1 MIPGQSADADNSAV
15 REPPR
20 GILGALRYMG
30 PGLIL
35 SAAIVGSGEL
45 IATTTLGAKAGF
57 ALLWVVLLGC
67 AVKVAVQ
74 VEYGRFCIHHGL
86 TSFQGWNR
94 AGAVRLRGVHWTIW
108 IGVVYLVLNMAGQ
121 GGVIGGTAQVVRFVW
136 PGLSLPVG
144 LLLIS
149 LLIGLLIAHGRY
161 GPVEAVAALLNLLF
175 VSGVLYCVV
184 AIQWT
189 PHAFS
194 WSDLGNGLSF
204 SLPKQTLGL
213 AVAAFGITGVAA
225 GEILLYPYWCLE
237 KGYARWTGPR
247 EESDAWYARAA
258 GWTRV
263 MQVDALVSMVIY
275 TVATCGFFIL
285 GATVLRSEANLRDGN
300 EFILQLST
308 MFGAVL
314 GEKARWVFMLCAFAV
329 LFSTVFANA
338 AGFSRVWADFFG
350 LCGWIRWDDD
360 RQRRRAIGV
369 VAWLFP
375 LICSVIYLAIQR
387 PLLLVTFM
395 GLCNALFLVVVAH
408 QTVMFRYRQTE
419 RRLRP
424 TTAYDV
430 ALWIS
435 LGAIGFMAVRSL
447 MTFVELARE
456 LGPVNP

>member
-1 MIPGQSADADNSAV
+1 MIPGKPIEAEATAV
-15 REPPR
+15 REPPA
-20 GILGALRYMG
+20 GVFGALRYMG

-67 AVKVAVQ
+67 VVKVAVQ

-94 AGAVRLRGVHWTIW
+94 AGGGRFRGVHWTIW

-121 GGVIGGTAQVVRFVW
+121 GGVIGGTAQVARFVW
-136 PGLSLPVG
+136 PGLSLPAG

-161 GPVEAVAALLNLLF
+161 GPVELVSTLLNLVF

-189 PHAFS
+189 PYAFS
-194 WSDLGNGLSF
+194 WSDLGKGLSF
-204 SLPKQTLGL
+204 SLPQATLGL

-225 GEILLYPYWCLE
+225 GEIVLYPYWCLE

-247 EESDAWYARAA
+247 EESEAWRARAR

-263 MQVDALVSMVIY
+263 MQVDALVSMVVY
-275 TVATCGFFIL
+275 TAATCGFFIL
-285 GATVLRSEANLRDGN
+285 GATVLRSEAQLKDGN

-308 MFGAVL
+308 MFGVVL
-314 GEKARWVFMLCAFAV
+314 GENARGVFMLCAFAV

-350 LCGWIRWDDD
+350 LCGWIRWEDD
-360 RQRRRAIGV
+360 RQRRRAIGM

-375 LICSVIYLAIQR
+375 VICSVIYLAIQR

-395 GLCNALFLVVVAH
+395 GLCNALFLVVVAY
-408 QTVMFRYRQTE
+408 QTVIFRYRATDS
-419 RRLRP
+419 RMRP
-424 TTAYDV
+424 GWAYDV
-430 ALWIS
+430 TLWVS
-435 LGAIGFMAVRSL
+435 LAAIGFMAVRSIL
-447 MTFVELARE
+447 TL
-456 LGPVNP
+456 

>member
-1 MIPGQSADADNSAV
+1 MIPGKPIEAEATTV
-15 REPPR
+15 REPPA
-20 GILGALRYMG
+20 GVFGALRYMG

-67 AVKVAVQ
+67 VVKVAVQ

-94 AGAVRLRGVHWTIW
+94 ASGGRFRGVHWTIW

-121 GGVIGGTAQVVRFVW
+121 GGVIGGTAQVARFVW

-161 GPVEAVAALLNLLF
+161 GPVEVVSTLLNLVF

-189 PHAFS
+189 PYAFS
-194 WSDLGNGLSF
+194 WSDLGKGLSF
-204 SLPKQTLGL
+204 SLPQATLGL

-225 GEILLYPYWCLE
+225 GEIVLYPYWCLE

-247 EESDAWYARAA
+247 EESEAWRARAR

-263 MQVDALVSMVIY
+263 MQVDALASMVVY
-275 TVATCGFFIL
+275 TAATCGFFIL
-285 GATVLRSEANLRDGN
+285 GATVLRSEAQLKDGN

-308 MFGAVL
+308 MFGVVL
-314 GEKARWVFMLCAFAV
+314 GDKARGVFMLCAFAV

-350 LCGWIRWDDD
+350 LRGWIRWEDD
-360 RQRRRAIGV
+360 RQRRRAIGM

-375 LICSVIYLAIQR
+375 ILCSVIYLAIRR

-395 GLCNALFLVVVAH
+395 GLCNALFLVVVAY
-408 QTVMFRYRQTE
+408 QTVVFRYRATDA
-419 RRLRP
+419 RMRP
-424 TTAYDV
+424 GWAYDV
-430 ALWIS
+430 TLWVS
-435 LGAIGFMAVRSL
+435 LAAIGFMAVRSIL
-447 MTFVELARE
+447 TL
-456 LGPVNP
+456 

>member
-1 MIPGQSADADNSAV
+1 MIPGEPVIANPSEV
-15 REPPR
+15 REPPK
-20 GILGALRYMG
+20 GVLGALRYMG

-94 AGAVRLRGVHWTIW
+94 SGTRRARGVHWTIW
-108 IGVVYLVLNMAGQ
+108 VGVVYLVLNMAGQ
-121 GGVIGGTAQVVRFVW
+121 GGVIGGAAQVARFGW
-136 PGLSLPVG
+136 PALPLPAA
-144 LLLIS
+144 LLLIT

-161 GPVEAVAALLNLLF
+161 GPVELVSTLLNLLF
-175 VSGVLYCVV
+175 VGGVLYCVA

-189 PHAFS
+189 PYAFS
-194 WSDLGNGLSF
+194 WLDLGTGLSF
-204 SLPKQTLGL
+204 SLPRETLGL

-247 EESDAWYARAA
+247 EPSDGWYARAA

-263 MQVDALVSMVIY
+263 MQIDALVSMAIY
-275 TVATCGFFIL
+275 TVATCGFFVL
-285 GATVLRSEANLRDGN
+285 GATVLHSEAQLKDGN
-300 EFILQLST
+300 EFILQLSN
-308 MFGAVL
+308 MFGTVL
-314 GEKARWVFMLCAFAV
+314 GDRTRAVFMLCAFAV

-350 LCGWIRWDDD
+350 LCGWIRGE

-375 LICSVIYLAIQR
+375 LICSAIYLAIQR

-395 GLCNALFLVVVAH
+395 GVCNALFLVVVAY
-408 QTVMFRYRQTE
+408 QTILFRYRHTE
-419 RRLRP
+419 PRLRP
-424 TTAYDV
+424 GRFYDL

-435 LGAIGFMAVRSL
+435 LAAIAFMAVRSL
-447 MTFVELARE
+447 LTL
-456 LGPVNP
+456 